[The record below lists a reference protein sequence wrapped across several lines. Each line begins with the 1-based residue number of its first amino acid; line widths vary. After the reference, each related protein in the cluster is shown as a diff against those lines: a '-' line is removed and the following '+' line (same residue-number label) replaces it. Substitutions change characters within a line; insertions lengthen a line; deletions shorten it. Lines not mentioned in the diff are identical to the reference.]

1 MTNFE
6 YLTRKENIR
15 ELAKNLILI
24 RTEEDIEY
32 DYEENPYVY
41 GLNEYLVCS
50 DGYEIWYFGE
60 EDWNEA
66 IEHEIKWLL
75 KERSE
80 E

>member
-6 YLTRKENIR
+6 YLTQKENIR
-15 ELAKNLILI
+15 ELAKELITI
-24 RTEEDIEY
+24 RAEEDN
-32 DYEENPYVY
+32 DYAIY
-41 GLNEYLVCS
+41 NEYLVCS

-66 IEHEIKWLL
+66 IEHEIEWLL
-75 KERSE
+75 EERSE